1 MAAKN
6 SGGFG
11 ASAIAPADDS
21 TSTLSAIPLA
31 DLKIEEIELHD
42 LGNTLPVGIICGD
55 ECLKDFTLNP
65 YSADYEI
72 ALGRLVE
79 ANTDREGN
87 LKDPVKVIKEFLPL
101 VINTIG
107 GQPLKDLARNLSTS
121 TSRLIEGMYWG
132 DVTTLFLA
140 LRLQA
145 QGFEIAMAAKCPKCG
160 TLAEDNPKKG
170 RSYHDLSSVTIKVIR
185 DLTQKPLIE
194 LTLPEGFKIFEDTI
208 TRLWLEPLK
217 LYQFDRLLKSTSGNP
232 KDMDQIYQMVVGIP
246 DSEAYRNVR
255 GQVFDESIYRA
266 LCSSPNG
273 RVSPNKNALYK
284 AVNKIQPGPAMW
296 IEMDCVNPM
305 CKNAWEQPLPWLSF
319 REFLYF
325 SADSDD

>member
-6 SGGFG
+6 SGGFE
-11 ASAIAPADDS
+11 ASAIAPEDNS
-21 TSTLSAIPLA
+21 STLHAIPLA

-42 LGNTLPVGIICGD
+42 LGNILPVGIICGD

-65 YSADYEI
+65 YNADYELM
-72 ALGRLVE
+72 LGRLVE
-79 ANTDREGN
+79 SNTDREGN
-87 LKDPVKVIKEFLPL
+87 LKDPVKVIKEFLPY

-107 GQPLKDLARNLSTS
+107 GQLLKDLAKAMSTS
-121 TSRLIEGMYWG
+121 APRLIEGMYWG

-160 TLAEDNPKKG
+160 TLAEDNPQKG
-170 RSYHDLSSVTIKVIR
+170 RSYHDLSSVKIKVIR
-185 DLTQKPLIE
+185 DLKQKPLIE
-194 LTLPEGFKIFEDTI
+194 VPMPESFKLFEDDI

-232 KDMDQIYQMVVGIP
+232 KDLDQIYQMVVGIP
-246 DSEAYRNVR
+246 DSGVYRNVR
-255 GQVFDESIYRA
+255 GQVFDEGIYRA
-266 LCSSPNG
+266 LCTSSTG

-296 IEMDCVNPM
+296 IDMDCVNPM
-305 CKNAWEQPLPWLSF
+305 CKNVWEQPLPWLSF

-325 SADSDD
+325 SADSND